1 MRTNPKKCKQCKYYK
16 NNPAQDPCFSCFD
29 SDNFKITNEAY
40 LENIIGTSQEKWE
53 KWAKKMNCF
62 DGRMCYCAPFEEK
75 EDIEDEDSILVER

>member
-16 NNPAQDPCFSCFD
+16 N
-29 SDNFKITNEAY
+29 
-40 LENIIGTSQEKWE
+40 
-53 KWAKKMNCF
+53 F